1 VSSIPT
7 FNNSSTTTSIMNVL
21 TQAAL
26 NNAAAQES
34 YRFQLIQTQLNNQFQ
49 KKIAALQASSDT
61 TAQDDFLKVEISQ
74 ESQQKATFSNLQTQ
88 YGSNA
93 NILSDITQQIT
104 AMQNAAS
111 AGDSATFDGALATA
125 NADVSYLA
133 VVQDNPAVQPDGVAQ
148 LKTSGLGVNASSSYD
163 LSTTAGQNA
172 ALADLLNASN
182 LINQVYSVTTQNQ
195 TIAGS
200 QATALDSQISN
211 LQGTLENDQ
220 FNQSAN
226 VTVQTLKLKT
236 QLNTQTHLIELS
248 FANAQAAGA
257 SLQQQELAGQA
268 AQNPPPPGTIFSLFG

>member
-1 VSSIPT
+1 VSLTST
-7 FNNSSTTTSIMNVL
+7 FGSSTTSIMNVL

-61 TAQDDFLKVEISQ
+61 SAQDDFLKVEISQ
-74 ESQQKATFSNLQTQ
+74 TAQQKATFSNLQTQ

-93 NILSDITQQIT
+93 NILADITTQIT
-104 AMQNAAS
+104 TMQNAAS
-111 AGDSATFDGALATA
+111 AGDSATFDGALVTA

-133 VVQDNPAVQPDGVAQ
+133 VVQDNPAVQSDGVAL
-148 LKTSGLGVNASSSYD
+148 LKTSGLGVNSSSSYD

-172 ALADLLNASN
+172 ALADLVNASN
-182 LINQVYSVTTQNQ
+182 LINQVYSVTTSNQ

-200 QATALDSQISN
+200 QATALDSQLSN

-220 FNQSAN
+220 FNQTA
-226 VTVQTLKLKT
+226 TVATKTLQLKT
-236 QLNTQTHLIELS
+236 QLNTQVHLIELS

-268 AQNPPPPGTIFSLFG
+268 AQNPPAPGTIFSLFG